1 MNWARVLSFHMH
13 ELYPYPTTTAIV
25 SSGEFVG
32 FILISGVHLA
42 MSGPQT
48 VGRGRHD
55 PVEPGLRVSH
65 RGEPEK
71 EVHGRLDLH
80 LHRPSP
86 RLSQPLQAH
95 EVLHPEGDR
104 DVPGRCKLIAK

>member
-1 MNWARVLSFHMH
+1 M
-13 ELYPYPTTTAIV
+13 

-32 FILISGVHLA
+32 CMLISGVHLA
-42 MSGPQT
+42 MPGPQT

-65 RGEPEK
+65 RREPEK